1 MPWRQRRLGRAAAV
15 ACGGAAI
22 VTITMAVPAA
32 AASGPGEC
40 PGIDVRDPLQSV
52 KCPVD
57 SLTQQALPSRP
68 ATAVPTKSPAPDRT
82 SAPAAKRS
90 GGDRPARPAAVAPA
104 DGRVRGGARDG
115 GSATGLS
122 PMQAT
127 TGLSPMPA
135 SMQLPQVEPSYPYP
149 QVVGDPGRGRPA
161 GRAAAAEGIED
172 AAILWV
178 GGAAALVA
186 ALCALHLGV
195 ASRLLQAADQPLS

>member
-15 ACGGAAI
+15 ACAGAAT

-32 AASGPGEC
+32 AASGPGDC
-40 PGIDVRDPLQSV
+40 LGLDVRDPLHSV
-52 KCPVD
+52 ECPVD
-57 SLTQQALPSRP
+57 SVTQQALPSRP
-68 ATAVPTKSPAPDRT
+68 ATSLPTRSAAPDRT

-90 GGDRPARPAAVAPA
+90 GGDRLARPAAAAPV
-104 DGRVRGGARDG
+104 DGRVRGGAGHG

-122 PMQAT
+122 LMPTT

-135 SMQLPQVEPSYPYP
+135 TMQLPQVEPSYPYP
-149 QVVGDPGRGRPA
+149 QVVGDPGRGRSA
-161 GRAAAAEGIED
+161 GRAASAAGIED